1 MQTSQRALITD
12 ISLTVMD
19 TKQWVTSELDP
30 LQVLSRSERD
40 LNYEILDSF

>member
-1 MQTSQRALITD
+1 MQTSQRAFITD

-19 TKQWVTSELDP
+19 TKQWVTGELDP